1 MADRQF
7 YSRQAAQAKALDIQ
21 TALATS
27 KVRFFKSPDL
37 TPTVFTTRSDLID
50 AECDFDGYTAGG
62 YALAA
67 WTGPADAPGGGQA
80 LTSPL
85 VNPAYGPAGAPA
97 VTNSVGGWWIDDATA
112 PTPQCRLIGIY
123 DPPRPMTQVGDVINW
138 VDQIIEG
145 KNPVVV

>member
-7 YSRQAAQAKALDIQ
+7 YSREAAQAKALDIQ

-27 KVRFFKSPDL
+27 KVHFFKSPDL
-37 TPTVFTTRSDLID
+37 TPTVFTTR
-50 AECDFDGYTAGG
+50 AELMAARCDFDGYTAAG
-62 YALAA
+62 YALLA
-67 WTGPADAPGGGQA
+67 WDGPGDAPGGGQK

-85 VNPAYGPAGAPA
+85 VHPAYGPAGAPPVGNA
-97 VTNSVGGWWIDDATA
+97 VGGWWIEDATA
-112 PTPQCRLIGIY
+112 PTPQVRLIGVY
-123 DPPRPMTQVGDVINW
+123 DPPRSMTQVGDIIDW